1 VKVTAYGTSDH
12 LIKIPDRTPE
22 MGATPVRHHTP
33 GQKLLVIVDKNRIVL
48 VPDQPIHASRGAL
61 KGMDISVERDEADRI

>member
-1 VKVTAYGTSDH
+1 MEQVTISSKFQIV
-12 LIKIPDRTPE
+12 LPKW
-22 MGATPVRHHTP
+22 VRHLFGTIP